1 MKGLPRGSD
10 KFTHLLHTVPMIP
23 NPKQYLLSEI
33 SKLLSQ
39 IQNKTIKSNPMY
51 RHILT
56 LDNFKYRTI
65 LRDKEAKYHCSQ
77 NTRVQHTLGPVTEHR
92 ITTVNTPSQRFS

>member
-1 MKGLPRGSD
+1 
-10 KFTHLLHTVPMIP
+10 
-23 NPKQYLLSEI
+23 
-33 SKLLSQ
+33 
-39 IQNKTIKSNPMY
+39 MY

-77 NTRVQHTLGPVTEHR
+77 NTRVQHTLGPVTKHR